1 MKVWLAV
8 AAGVLLLAPGIASAQ
23 VLGGNGSPG
32 SAPSADAFRSVNAHP
47 AECARL
53 SRQIDHFTMMAARA
67 EALENEMWV
76 ERLADHLELLKG
88 MQAARCP
95 NDVPVDSGAEAFKY
109 LVKLAAK
116 AALTYF
122 TFGAAGF

>member
-8 AAGVLLLAPGIASAQ
+8 AAGALLLVPGIASAQ
-23 VLGGNGSPG
+23 LFGEDGS
-32 SAPSADAFRSVNAHP
+32 SKSVRSVNAHP

-53 SRQIDHFTMMAARA
+53 ARKIDHFAMMTARA
-67 EALENEMWV
+67 EALENELWSARMQ
-76 ERLADHLELLKG
+76 DQLELLQG

-95 NDVPVDSGAEAFKY
+95 DDVPVDSGAEAFKF

>member
-8 AAGVLLLAPGIASAQ
+8 AVGALLLAPGIAAAQ
-23 VLGGNGSPG
+23 LFGGDG
-32 SAPSADAFRSVNAHP
+32 SANSFRSVNAHP

-53 SRQIDHFTMMAARA
+53 ARQIDHFAMMTARA
-67 EALENEMWV
+67 EALENELWM
-76 ERLADHLELLKG
+76 ERMKDHLELLQG

-95 NDVPVDSGAEAFKY
+95 DDVQVDEAAEAFKL

>member
-8 AAGVLLLAPGIASAQ
+8 VVGVLLLAPGVASAQ
-23 VLGGNGSPG
+23 LLGGDGSSDSP
-32 SAPSADAFRSVNAHP
+32 PSADSFRSVNAHP

-53 SRQIDHFTMMAARA
+53 ARQIDHFAMMTARA
-67 EALENEMWV
+67 QALKNEMWM
-76 ERLADHLELLKG
+76 ERMKDQLELLQG

-95 NDVPVDSGAEAFKY
+95 DDVPIDQAAEAFKF

-116 AALTYF
+116 AAITYF

>member
-8 AAGVLLLAPGIASAQ
+8 AVGAVLLVPGIASAQ
-23 VLGGNGSPG
+23 LLGGDDSSGS
-32 SAPSADAFRSVNAHP
+32 FRSANAHP

-53 SRQIDHFTMMAARA
+53 ARQIDHFSMMTARA
-67 EALENEMWV
+67 EALENELWM
-76 ERLADHLELLKG
+76 ERMKDHLELLQG

-95 NDVPVDSGAEAFKY
+95 DDVPIDEAAEAFKF

>member
-8 AAGVLLLAPGIASAQ
+8 AAGALLLAPGVASAQ
-23 VLGGNGSPG
+23 LFGEDGSSG
-32 SAPSADAFRSVNAHP
+32 SVRSVNAHP

-53 SRQIDHFTMMAARA
+53 ARQIDHFAMMTARA
-67 EALENEMWV
+67 EALGNELWSARMQDQ
-76 ERLADHLELLKG
+76 LDLLKG

-95 NDVPVDSGAEAFKY
+95 DDVPVDSGAEAFKF

>member
-1 MKVWLAV
+1 MKIWLAV
-8 AAGVLLLAPGIASAQ
+8 AAGALLLVPGIASAQ
-23 VLGGNGSPG
+23 VLGKDG
-32 SAPSADAFRSVNAHP
+32 SAASFRSVNAHP

-53 SRQIDHFTMMAARA
+53 SRQIGHFAMMTSRA
-67 EALENEMWV
+67 EVLENEMWR
-76 ERLADHLELLKG
+76 ERMKAHLELLQG

-95 NDVPVDSGAEAFKY
+95 DDVPIDQAAEAFKF

-116 AALTYF
+116 AAVTYF

>member
-8 AAGVLLLAPGIASAQ
+8 AVGALWLAPGIASAQ
-23 VLGGNGSPG
+23 LGGGGAS
-32 SAPSADAFRSVNAHP
+32 SDSFRSVNAHP

-53 SRQIDHFTMMAARA
+53 ARQIDHFAMMAARA
-67 EALENEMWV
+67 EALENELWS
-76 ERLADHLELLKG
+76 ERMQDHLELLQG

-95 NDVPVDSGAEAFKY
+95 DDVPVDSGAEAFKF

>member
-8 AAGVLLLAPGIASAQ
+8 AAGALLLAPGLASAQ
-23 VLGGNGSPG
+23 VFGGDGAQNSR
-32 SAPSADAFRSVNAHP
+32 PSAQSFRNVNAHP

-53 SRQIDHFTMMAARA
+53 ARQIDHFSMMAERA
-67 EALENEMWV
+67 AALENELWM
-76 ERLADHLELLKG
+76 ERLEDHLELLKG

-95 NDVPVDSGAEAFKY
+95 DDVPIDSGAEAFKY

-116 AALTYF
+116 AAVTYF

>member
-23 VLGGNGSPG
+23 MFGGDGSSG
-32 SAPSADAFRSVNAHP
+32 SRPSAESFRSVNAHP

-53 SRQIDHFTMMAARA
+53 SRQIDHFTMMATRA
-67 EALENEMWV
+67 EALENALWM
-76 ERLADHLELLKG
+76 ERMEDHLELLKG

-95 NDVPVDSGAEAFKY
+95 SDVPVDSGAEAFKF

-122 TFGAAGF
+122 TFGAMGF

>member
-1 MKVWLAV
+1 MKIWLAV
-8 AAGVLLLAPGIASAQ
+8 AAGVLLLVPGIASAD
-23 VLGGNGSPG
+23 VLGNKEKVE
-32 SAPSADAFRSVNAHP
+32 AFRSVNAHP

-53 SRQIDHFTMMAARA
+53 ARQIDHYVMMAERA
-67 EALENEMWV
+67 AALENELWF
-76 ERLADHLELLKG
+76 ERMEDHLQLLQG

-95 NDVPVDSGAEAFKY
+95 DDVPIDQAAEAFKL

-116 AALTYF
+116 AAITYF

>member
-8 AAGVLLLAPGIASAQ
+8 AAGALLLVPGIASAD
-23 VLGGNGSPG
+23 VLGEKE
-32 SAPSADAFRSVNAHP
+32 AVEAFRGVNAHP

-53 SRQIDHFTMMAARA
+53 ARQIDHFAMMTTRA
-67 EALENEMWV
+67 EVLENEMWR
-76 ERLADHLELLKG
+76 ERMQAHLQLLQG

-95 NDVPVDSGAEAFKY
+95 DDVPIDQAAEAFKF

>member
-8 AAGVLLLAPGIASAQ
+8 AAGVVLLVPGVASAQ
-23 VLGGNGSPG
+23 LLEGNGSRG
-32 SAPSADAFRSVNAHP
+32 SPPSASSFRPVNAHP

-53 SRQIDHFTMMAARA
+53 ARQIDHFTMMLERA
-67 EALENEMWV
+67 NALDNEMWS
-76 ERLADHLELLKG
+76 ERLTDHLELLKG

-95 NDVPVDSGAEAFKY
+95 DDVPIDSGAEAFKY

>member
-8 AAGVLLLAPGIASAQ
+8 AAGALLLAPGIASAQ
-23 VLGGNGSPG
+23 LFGE
-32 SAPSADAFRSVNAHP
+32 DASSDSFRSVNAHP

-53 SRQIDHFTMMAARA
+53 ARQIDHFAMMTARA
-67 EALENEMWV
+67 QALKNEMWT
-76 ERLADHLELLKG
+76 ERMNQQLELLQG

-95 NDVPVDSGAEAFKY
+95 DDVPIDEAAEAFKF
-109 LVKLAAK
+109 LVRLAAK
-116 AALTYF
+116 AAITYF

>member
-8 AAGVLLLAPGIASAQ
+8 AAGALLLAPGAAFAQ
-23 VLGGNGSPG
+23 ALGGGGSPN
-32 SAPSADAFRSVNAHP
+32 SRPSANSFRSVNAHP

-53 SRQIDHFTMMAARA
+53 ARQIDHFAMMMARA
-67 EALENEMWV
+67 EALENELWS
-76 ERLADHLELLKG
+76 ERMQDHLGLLQG

-95 NDVPVDSGAEAFKY
+95 DDVPVDSGAEAFKF

>member
-23 VLGGNGSPG
+23 VLGGNSSPG
-32 SAPSADAFRSVNAHP
+32 SPPSADSFRSINAHP

-76 ERLADHLELLKG
+76 DAWRITWSCSRGCRLR
-88 MQAARCP
+88 AAPTTCRSTP
-95 NDVPVDSGAEAFKY
+95 GAEAFKY

>member
-8 AAGVLLLAPGIASAQ
+8 AAGALLLAPGIASAQ
-23 VLGGNGSPG
+23 LFGEDDS
-32 SAPSADAFRSVNAHP
+32 SDSFRSVNAHP

-53 SRQIDHFTMMAARA
+53 ARQIDHFAMMTARA
-67 EALENEMWV
+67 QALKNEMWT
-76 ERLADHLELLKG
+76 ERMNQQLELLQG

-95 NDVPVDSGAEAFKY
+95 DDVPIDEAAEAFKF
-109 LVKLAAK
+109 LVRLAAK
-116 AALTYF
+116 AAITYF

>member
-8 AAGVLLLAPGIASAQ
+8 AAGSLLLAPGIVSAQ
-23 VLGGNGSPG
+23 VLGGDGSPD
-32 SAPSADAFRSVNAHP
+32 SKPSANSFRAVNAHP

-53 SRQIDHFTMMAARA
+53 ARQIDHFTMMADRA
-67 EALENEMWV
+67 EALENELWT
-76 ERLADHLELLKG
+76 ERLEDHLELLRG

-95 NDVPVDSGAEAFKY
+95 DDVPIDEAAEAFKF

>member
-8 AAGVLLLAPGIASAQ
+8 AAGALLLVPGVASAQ
-23 VLGGNGSPG
+23 VLGKDGS
-32 SAPSADAFRSVNAHP
+32 SDSFRSVNAHP

-53 SRQIDHFTMMAARA
+53 ARQIDHYVMMAERA
-67 EALENEMWV
+67 AVLENEMWF
-76 ERLADHLELLKG
+76 ERMEDHLQLLQG

-95 NDVPVDSGAEAFKY
+95 DDVPIDQAAEAFKF

-116 AALTYF
+116 AAITYF

>member
-8 AAGVLLLAPGIASAQ
+8 AAGALLLAPGIASAQ
-23 VLGGNGSPG
+23 VLGGNGSPD
-32 SAPSADAFRSVNAHP
+32 SFRPVNAHP

-53 SRQIDHFTMMAARA
+53 ARQIDHFAMMAARA
-67 EALENEMWV
+67 EALENELWS
-76 ERLADHLELLKG
+76 ERMQDHLELLQG

-95 NDVPVDSGAEAFKY
+95 DDVPIDQAAEAFKF

-116 AALTYF
+116 AAITYF

>member
-8 AAGVLLLAPGIASAQ
+8 AAGALLLAPGIASAQ
-23 VLGGNGSPG
+23 LFAEDGSSGSPG
-32 SAPSADAFRSVNAHP
+32 SQESFRRVNAHP

-53 SRQIDHFTMMAARA
+53 ARQIDHFEMMVERA
-67 EALENEMWV
+67 EALENELWT
-76 ERLADHLELLKG
+76 ERMEDHLELLKG

-95 NDVPVDSGAEAFKY
+95 DDVPVDSGAEAFKY

>member
-8 AAGVLLLAPGIASAQ
+8 AAGALLLVPGIASAQ
-23 VLGGNGSPG
+23 VLGKDG
-32 SAPSADAFRSVNAHP
+32 SANSFRSVNAHP

-53 SRQIDHFTMMAARA
+53 ARQIDHFTMMAERA
-67 EALENEMWV
+67 AALENEMWF
-76 ERLADHLELLKG
+76 ERMEDHLQLLQG

-95 NDVPVDSGAEAFKY
+95 DDVPIDQAAEAFKF

-116 AALTYF
+116 AAITYF

>member
-8 AAGVLLLAPGIASAQ
+8 AAGALVLAPGIASAQ
-23 VLGGNGSPG
+23 MFGEDDS
-32 SAPSADAFRSVNAHP
+32 SDSFRSVNAHP

-53 SRQIDHFTMMAARA
+53 ARQINHFAMMTARA
-67 EALENEMWV
+67 EALENELWSSRMQ
-76 ERLADHLELLKG
+76 DQLELLQG

-95 NDVPVDSGAEAFKY
+95 DDVPVDSGAEAFKF

>member
-8 AAGVLLLAPGIASAQ
+8 AAGALLLAPGIASAQ
-23 VLGGNGSPG
+23 LFGEDDS
-32 SAPSADAFRSVNAHP
+32 SDSSRSVNAHP

-53 SRQIDHFTMMAARA
+53 SRQIDHFAMMTARA
-67 EALENEMWV
+67 QALKNEMWT
-76 ERLADHLELLKG
+76 ERMNQQLELLQG

-95 NDVPVDSGAEAFKY
+95 DDVPIDEAAEAFKF
-109 LVKLAAK
+109 LVRLAAK
-116 AALTYF
+116 AAITYF

>member
-1 MKVWLAV
+1 MKIWLAV
-8 AAGVLLLAPGIASAQ
+8 AAGALLLVPGIASAD
-23 VLGGNGSPG
+23 VLGNKE
-32 SAPSADAFRSVNAHP
+32 AAEAFRSVNAHP

-53 SRQIDHFTMMAARA
+53 SRQIDHYVMMAERA
-67 EALENEMWV
+67 AKLENELWF
-76 ERLADHLELLKG
+76 ERLEDHLQLLQG

-95 NDVPVDSGAEAFKY
+95 DDVPIDQAAEAFKL

-116 AALTYF
+116 AAITYF

>member
-8 AAGVLLLAPGIASAQ
+8 AAGSLLLAPGIASAQ
-23 VLGGNGSPG
+23 VLGGDGS
-32 SAPSADAFRSVNAHP
+32 SDSRPSADSFRRVNAHP

-53 SRQIDHFTMMAARA
+53 SRQIDHYAMMTARA
-67 EALENEMWV
+67 EALENEMWE
-76 ERLADHLELLKG
+76 ERMENHLELLKG

-95 NDVPVDSGAEAFKY
+95 DDVPIDSGAEAFKY

>member
-8 AAGVLLLAPGIASAQ
+8 AVGALLLAPGIAAAQ
-23 VLGGNGSPG
+23 LLGEDGS
-32 SAPSADAFRSVNAHP
+32 SDAFRSVNAHP

-53 SRQIDHFTMMAARA
+53 ARQIDHFAMMTDRA
-67 EALENEMWV
+67 DTLENELWKARMK
-76 ERLADHLELLKG
+76 DHLELLQG

-95 NDVPVDSGAEAFKY
+95 DDVPIDEAAEAFKF
-109 LVKLAAK
+109 LVKLAAR
-116 AALTYF
+116 AAVTYF

>member
-1 MKVWLAV
+1 MRIWLAV
-8 AAGVLLLAPGIASAQ
+8 AAGALLLAPGIASAQ
-23 VLGGNGSPG
+23 LLGGEGSPD
-32 SAPSADAFRSVNAHP
+32 SPPSADSFRSVNAHP

-53 SRQIDHFTMMAARA
+53 ARQIDYFAMMTERA
-67 EALENEMWV
+67 KALENQLWL
-76 ERLADHLELLKG
+76 ERMGQQLELLKG

-95 NDVPVDSGAEAFKY
+95 DDVPIDEAAEAFKF